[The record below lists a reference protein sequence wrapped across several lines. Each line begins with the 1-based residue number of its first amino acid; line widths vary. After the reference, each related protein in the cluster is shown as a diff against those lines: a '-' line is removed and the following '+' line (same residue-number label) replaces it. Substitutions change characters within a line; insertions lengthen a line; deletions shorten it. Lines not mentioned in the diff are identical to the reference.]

1 MICGI
6 VDIGSNT
13 IRLSVYKCEGG
24 ENRLLMHRK
33 TMAGV
38 ASYIKSGRLPSEGIR
53 IICKTLLEYKKL
65 LTNLDIPEMHVF
77 ATAPLRNISNTEEVV
92 ESILEE
98 TGISVDVISGEEEA
112 VLSFTGAT
120 LGITHKQGVM
130 IDLGGGS
137 TEILR
142 YENVLENEDG
152 KILSTYSLPIGS
164 LNLFNRYVNGF
175 YPTEEER
182 KKIHKAVEEEL
193 ERANVDLSPAAHIC
207 GVGGTIRAASQVAN
221 HFFCRSDD
229 YNIISV
235 EELKMLLKRI
245 KKPDS
250 DNIHELLKIVPDR
263 IHTIIPGLI
272 VLETISKALNAEEI
286 TVSMCGVREGYLI
299 KHVIR
304 ACGAPSQSP
313 LATAPPEGEP
323 SFAAQDNPGSPSGRA
338 GRPAGAD

>member
-1 MICGI
+1 MINNIGGITMICGI

-38 ASYIKSGRLPSEGIR
+38 ASYIKSGRLPAEGIR
-53 IICKTLLEYKKL
+53 IICKTLAEYKKL
-65 LTNLDIPEMHVF
+65 LDNLDIPNMHVF

-92 ESILEE
+92 SSILEE
-98 TGISVDVISGEEEA
+98 TGISVNVISGEEEA

-120 LGITHKQGVM
+120 LGITHKKGVM
-130 IDLGGGS
+130 LDLGGGS

-142 YENVLENEDG
+142 YEDG

-164 LNLFNRYVNGF
+164 LSLFNRYVNGF

-182 KKIHKAVEEEL
+182 KKIRKAVEEQL

-235 EELKMLLKRI
+235 EELKILLKRI
-245 KKPDS
+245 RKPDS
-250 DNIHELLKIVPDR
+250 DNVHELLKIVPDR

-299 KHVIR
+299 RNVI
-304 ACGAPSQSP
+304 GK
-313 LATAPPEGEP
+313 GI
-323 SFAAQDNPGSPSGRA
+323 
-338 GRPAGAD
+338 

>member
-13 IRLSVYKCEGG
+13 IRLSVYRCEDG

-33 TMAGV
+33 TMAGL
-38 ASYIKSGRLPSEGIR
+38 ASYVKSGRLPSEGIR
-53 IICKTLLEYKKL
+53 IICKVLQEYKKL
-65 LTNLDIPEMHVF
+65 LDNLEIPDMHVF

-92 ESILEE
+92 SSILDE
-98 TGISVDVISGEEEA
+98 TGISVNVLSGEEEA

-120 LGITHKQGVM
+120 LGITHKKGVM
-130 IDLGGGS
+130 LDLGGGS

-142 YENVLENEDG
+142 YEGG

-164 LNLFNRYVNGF
+164 LNLFNRYVKGF

-182 KKIHKAVEEEL
+182 KQIQKAVREQL
-193 ERANVDLSPAAHIC
+193 ERNGVDLSPSSHIC

-229 YNIISV
+229 YRIITI
-235 EELKMLLKRI
+235 EELRMLLKRI
-245 KKPDS
+245 RKPDS

-286 TVSMCGVREGYLI
+286 TVSMCGVREGYLM
-299 KHVIR
+299 KCVI
-304 ACGAPSQSP
+304 G
-313 LATAPPEGEP
+313 EGIGN
-323 SFAAQDNPGSPSGRA
+323 DYR
-338 GRPAGAD
+338 

>member
-1 MICGI
+1 MMICGI

-13 IRLSVYKCEGG
+13 IRLSVYKCENG

-53 IICKTLLEYKKL
+53 IICKTLTEYRKL
-65 LTNLDIPEMHVF
+65 LDNLDIRDMHVF

-92 ESILEE
+92 GSILEE
-98 TGISVDVISGEEEA
+98 TGVSVNVISGEEEA

-120 LGITHKQGVM
+120 LGLTHKKGVM

-142 YENVLENEDG
+142 YEDG
-152 KILSTYSLPIGS
+152 RILSTYSLPIGS

-175 YPTEEER
+175 YLTEDER
-182 KKIHKAVEEEL
+182 KKIRKAVEEQL
-193 ERANVDLSPAAHIC
+193 ERSGVDLSPAAHIC
-207 GVGGTIRAASQVAN
+207 GVGGIIRAASQVAN
-221 HFFCRSDD
+221 HFFCRADD

-235 EELKMLLKRI
+235 EELKVLLKRI
-245 KKPDS
+245 RKPDS
-250 DNIHELLKIVPDR
+250 ENVHELLKIVPDR

-272 VLETISKALNAEEI
+272 VLETISRALNAEEI

-299 KHVIR
+299 KEV
-304 ACGAPSQSP
+304 
-313 LATAPPEGEP
+313 LGE
-323 SFAAQDNPGSPSGRA
+323 
-338 GRPAGAD
+338 

>member
-33 TMAGV
+33 TMAGI
-38 ASYIKSGRLPSEGIR
+38 ASYIKSGRLPSEGVR
-53 IICKTLLEYKKL
+53 IICKTLTEYKRL
-65 LTNLDIPEMHVF
+65 LDNLDIRGMHVF

-92 ESILEE
+92 ASILDE
-98 TGISVDVISGEEEA
+98 TGIPVNVISGEEEA

-120 LGITHKQGVM
+120 LGITHKKGVM

-142 YENVLENEDG
+142 YEDG

-164 LNLFNRYVNGF
+164 LNLFNRYVKGF
-175 YPTEEER
+175 YPTEDER
-182 KKIHKAVEEEL
+182 KAIKKAVEEQL

-207 GVGGTIRAASQVAN
+207 GVGGTVRAASQAAN

-245 KKPDS
+245 RKQDS
-250 DNIHELLKIVPDR
+250 DNVHELLKIVPDR

-272 VLETISKALNAEEI
+272 VLETVSKALNAEEI
-286 TVSMCGVREGYLI
+286 TVSMCGVREGYLM
-299 KHVIR
+299 KNVI
-304 ACGAPSQSP
+304 GETPQS
-313 LATAPPEGEP
+313 AVG
-323 SFAAQDNPGSPSGRA
+323 
-338 GRPAGAD
+338 

>member
-38 ASYIKSGRLPSEGIR
+38 ASYIKSGRLPAEGIR
-53 IICKTLLEYKKL
+53 IICKTLAEYKKL
-65 LTNLDIPEMHVF
+65 LDNLDIPDMHVF
-77 ATAPLRNISNTEEVV
+77 TTAPLRNISNTEEVV
-92 ESILEE
+92 SSILEE
-98 TGISVDVISGEEEA
+98 TGISVNVISGEEEA

-120 LGITHKQGVM
+120 LGITHKKGVM

-142 YENVLENEDG
+142 YEDG
-152 KILSTYSLPIGS
+152 RVLSTYSLPIGS

-182 KKIHKAVEEEL
+182 KKIHKAVEEQL
-193 ERANVDLSPAAHIC
+193 ERANVDLSPATHIC

-235 EELKMLLKRI
+235 EELKTLLKRI

-250 DNIHELLKIVPDR
+250 DNVHELLKIVPDR

-299 KHVIR
+299 KNVI
-304 ACGAPSQSP
+304 GK
-313 LATAPPEGEP
+313 GI
-323 SFAAQDNPGSPSGRA
+323 
-338 GRPAGAD
+338 